1 MRLNNLHPRFSER
14 LIPRLNIH
22 SIGSI
27 ARLRPTEQKIPKKI
41 HQVFFSDRALPKDIA
56 RNIDLL
62 RQQNP
67 EWEYFFYND
76 EDMHRFVKENF
87 SSEIFD
93 SYEKLDNSYGAAR
106 VDFFRYLLL
115 HRVGGIYLDI
125 KSSASRPLGSVIR
138 ANDTFLLSQW
148 RNSSDEKYAGWGL
161 HDDINWVPG
170 GEFQQWY
177 IAAAPEHP
185 FLAAVIANVVRNIK
199 LYNKGLHGSGQ
210 YGVLRVTGP
219 IAYTASIAPILH
231 LFPHRRVDSE
241 HDLGLI
247 YSIYDDERHVK
258 LFKEHY
264 SELRIPIVKQGMKD
278 SFLSFVYQSSRLAK
292 KIQNYFKKISTRHS

>member
-1 MRLNNLHPRFSER
+1 MRMNKLHPQFIDR
-14 LIPRLNIH
+14 LIPRLNMH
-22 SIGSI
+22 PIGSI
-27 ARLRPTEQKIPKKI
+27 VRLRPTERQIPKKI

-56 RNIDLL
+56 INIDLL

-67 EWEYFFYND
+67 EWEYCFYND
-76 EDMHRFVKENF
+76 QDMHRFVKENY
-87 SSEIFD
+87 SSEIID
-93 SYEKLDNSYGAAR
+93 SYDKLEKSYGAAC

-115 HRVGGIYLDI
+115 YRVGGIYLDI
-125 KSSASRPLGSVIR
+125 KSSSSRPLSSVIR
-138 ANDTFLLSQW
+138 ADDTFLLSQW

-199 LYNKGLHGSGQ
+199 LYNRGLHGSGQ

-231 LFPHRRVDSE
+231 LFPYRRVDSE
-241 HDLGLI
+241 NDLGLI

-264 SELRIPIVKQGMKD
+264 SELRIPIVKQGINER
-278 SFLSFVYQSSRLAK
+278 FLSFVYQMFRLAK
-292 KIQNYFKKISTRHS
+292 KIQNYFKKLSARHS